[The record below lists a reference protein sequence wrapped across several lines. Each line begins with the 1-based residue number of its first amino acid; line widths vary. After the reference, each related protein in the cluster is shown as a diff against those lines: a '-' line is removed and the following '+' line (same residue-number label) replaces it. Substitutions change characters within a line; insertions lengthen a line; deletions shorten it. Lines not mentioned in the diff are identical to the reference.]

1 MLLFSFSS
9 NQWKSE
15 IFIYLFRYLYEATLS
30 CVGMVLSNV
39 GGVKTIRNL
48 TEVSASYFCLVF
60 EFSDYGAAL

>member
-15 IFIYLFRYLYEATLS
+15 IFIYLFKYLCETTLS

-39 GGVKTIRNL
+39 GRVKTIGKL

-60 EFSDYGAAL
+60 KFSDYGVPL